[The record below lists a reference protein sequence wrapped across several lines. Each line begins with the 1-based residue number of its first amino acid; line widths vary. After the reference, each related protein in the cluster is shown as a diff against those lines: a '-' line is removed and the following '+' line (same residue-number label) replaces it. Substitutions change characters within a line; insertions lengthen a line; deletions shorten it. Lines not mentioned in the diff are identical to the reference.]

1 MNKLLRKITALLIV
15 ATMMLGTSALAKD
28 YAQKFWDVPKTYWG
42 FEYIADLAE
51 RGVIKGYEDGS
62 FKPEATVSRSE
73 WAKMMVD
80 AAGLQANDNKVYF
93 TDTQGHWANKYI
105 NAASN
110 YLLAYTD
117 GSYRPDQAA
126 TREDVTVA
134 MVKLKGYNTSDV
146 DYSYLNFR
154 DNDSI
159 SNYAKGY
166 VAVAIK
172 NNLITGFEDNTFR
185 GQDTLTRA
193 EAATL
198 MYRAFKLGNADKVT
212 ETSPKTEIKVDDSRK
227 SDSDYVKQAE
237 PKYQEPEE
245 ETKTP
250 SKTENTKKDNTK
262 NDDVVKEEPKD
273 EEPEE
278 EPEPVKKPYVVDT
291 LVKAKGV
298 TSFTDDGETIYYTN
312 GSKISSVGIDSGDEE
327 SLANTDDFEIDNDE
341 MTLSDF
347 EIVSICWD
355 NTRSGLLVAGKY
367 NKINSAGNVNN
378 SYLYLIKEDG
388 KIEKLTDNFPWLRIK
403 GVLENGDFIAAEN
416 TKYPSE
422 NDNRIIDSS
431 DYTEDDSIS
440 YGIVNTG
447 IALYP
452 SQIYLEKGNKIFYLS
467 KSYWGSNEKYAAL
480 MSFNFSDAEELWNVT
495 NEFVNAA
502 AVTADKVIYFGDYS
516 IKICNYS
523 GKELNKINID
533 DIEISDK
540 KGISFSSVEMKLII
554 SNDNIIFYDNSA
566 KAFRIITEN
575 N

>member
-1 MNKLLRKITALLIV
+1 MKKLTAAILAALMLLSTNV
-15 ATMMLGTSALAKD
+15 ALAKD

-212 ETSPKTEIKVDDSRK
+212 ETSPKTEIKTDDSRK

-278 EPEPVKKPYVVDT
+278 IEEKPQPHYEITTLIDKRGIEKIIGDKVSTDIYTAPYKDGVVFTVNNCVLTLDDDKKCELIYDFDNIKVGDVLSEATFKIYGIAYDSYEDRILVSGYGDSNAIYELKDDT
-291 LVKAKGV
+291 CTKIADNLKINPKARFFVLNSGDILAHDTYNIATFGDWYLLNGGDDYK
-298 TSFTDDGETIYYTN
+298 TSVETSIYGATSMWDDGEYVIHAYNGYYPKKLIQKEDFSGNSEVLLSVDCDVMGIYKDSIAIVGRDQTVAVVNLKNNNSSEKYSMKIKDSKTINFETRETIIIN
-312 GSKISSVGIDSGDEE
+312 VIDKSGTFILYD
-327 SLANTDDFEIDNDE
+327 A
-341 MTLSDF
+341 
-347 EIVSICWD
+347 D
-355 NTRSGLLVAGKY
+355 NTAFRLAK
-367 NKINSAGNVNN
+367 
-378 SYLYLIKEDG
+378 
-388 KIEKLTDNFPWLRIK
+388 
-403 GVLENGDFIAAEN
+403 FIAE
-416 TKYPSE
+416 
-422 NDNRIIDSS
+422 
-431 DYTEDDSIS
+431 
-440 YGIVNTG
+440 
-447 IALYP
+447 
-452 SQIYLEKGNKIFYLS
+452 
-467 KSYWGSNEKYAAL
+467 
-480 MSFNFSDAEELWNVT
+480 
-495 NEFVNAA
+495 
-502 AVTADKVIYFGDYS
+502 
-516 IKICNYS
+516 
-523 GKELNKINID
+523 
-533 DIEISDK
+533 
-540 KGISFSSVEMKLII
+540 
-554 SNDNIIFYDNSA
+554 
-566 KAFRIITEN
+566 
-575 N
+575 

>member
-1 MNKLLRKITALLIV
+1 MKKLTAAILAALMLLSTNV
-15 ATMMLGTSALAKD
+15 ALAKD

-134 MVKLKGYNTSDV
+134 MVKLKGYNTSDA

-273 EEPEE
+273 EEPEK

-312 GSKISSVGIDSGDEE
+312 GSKIYSVGINSGDEE

-367 NKINSAGNVNN
+367 NKINSADNVNN

-403 GVLENGDFIAAEN
+403 GVLENGDFIATLLEN
-416 TKYPSE
+416 VGRSIDYE
-422 NDNRIIDSS
+422 NYFIDATEYEEKDYLGQCGDIGEDGFPICTYFEKDNKIYWLGKSS
-431 DYTEDDSIS
+431 YRGYCAFGCYDFIS
-440 YGIVNTG
+440 YERLWG
-447 IALYP
+447 L
-452 SQIYLEKGNKIFYLS
+452 KDFYAS
-467 KSYWGSNEKYAAL
+467 TVIDN
-480 MSFNFSDAEELWNVT
+480 
-495 NEFVNAA
+495 
-502 AVTADKVIYFGDYS
+502 KVIYFQDGV

-523 GKELNKINID
+523 GKELDKISINE
-533 DIEISDK
+533 IEVNDRT
-540 KGISFSSVEMKLII
+540 GLSFSAADMKLII

>member
-1 MNKLLRKITALLIV
+1 MNKLLRKLTALLIV

-212 ETSPKTEIKVDDSRK
+212 ETSPKTEIKTDDSRK

-237 PKYQEPEE
+237 PKYQEPEEKE

-262 NDDVVKEEPKD
+262 NDDVVKEDPKD

-278 EPEPVKKPYVVDT
+278 IEEKPQPHYEITTLTTWSDISDEIGKDINKVIAKTKYKNGIAILAENCVISVDNKGKIKLLYDFDELPT
-291 LVKAKGV
+291 GDVFDENKAEAIAMGYDESNDCLLVGAKYSRFAGDYAIYKV
-298 TSFTDDGETIYYTN
+298 SKGSAEKIDD
-312 GSKISSVGIDSGDEE
+312 SVY
-327 SLANTDDFEIDNDE
+327 FKDE
-341 MTLSDF
+341 MFILNNGN
-347 EIVSICWD
+347 IVGH
-355 NTRSGLLVAGKY
+355 T
-367 NKINSAGNVNN
+367 
-378 SYLYLIKEDG
+378 
-388 KIEKLTDNFPWLRIK
+388 
-403 GVLENGDFIAAEN
+403 
-416 TKYPSE
+416 
-422 NDNRIIDSS
+422 
-431 DYTEDDSIS
+431 
-440 YGIVNTG
+440 
-447 IALYP
+447 
-452 SQIYLEKGNKIFYLS
+452 
-467 KSYWGSNEKYAAL
+467 
-480 MSFNFSDAEELWNVT
+480 
-495 NEFVNAA
+495 
-502 AVTADKVIYFGDYS
+502 
-516 IKICNYS
+516 
-523 GKELNKINID
+523 
-533 DIEISDK
+533 
-540 KGISFSSVEMKLII
+540 
-554 SNDNIIFYDNSA
+554 
-566 KAFRIITEN
+566 ITEN
-575 N
+575 ECKIYSGEDYYTKSEFDTALPEALYDNGDYLTYTDTVEGDAAIFVWDYTSDRPRCIFNSDCDYVGIYDDKFGVATRGNKVAKIDIENNESEVFEIKIKDSRNLTRFGRILNVEKDGSFIFQDAATGVFRLAKFIAE